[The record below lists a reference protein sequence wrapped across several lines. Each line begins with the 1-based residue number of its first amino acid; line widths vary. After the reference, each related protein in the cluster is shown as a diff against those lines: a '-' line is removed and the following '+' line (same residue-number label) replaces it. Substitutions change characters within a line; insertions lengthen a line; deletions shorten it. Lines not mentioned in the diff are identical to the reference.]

1 MKIVINTCYGGFGLS
16 EKATML
22 YGKKAGLNIIAVPD
36 TKFKSIIN
44 YYLNEVHDDNYFVD
58 WDIKRDDPILV
69 EVVEELGAESNGEYA
84 KLKVVEIPDDV
95 VDWRIDEYNGAEYVC
110 EGRRWN

>member
-36 TKFKSIIN
+36 KKFKSIIN
-44 YYLNEVHDDNYFVD
+44 YYLNEVPDDNYFVD

-84 KLKVVEIPDDV
+84 KLKVVEIPDNV
-95 VDWRIDEYNGAEYVC
+95 VDWRLEEYNGRERIC
-110 EGRRWN
+110 EGREWQ

>member
-36 TKFKSIIN
+36 ESIKSITN
-44 YYLNEVHDDNYFVD
+44 YYLDEVKDDNYFVD
-58 WDIKRDDPILV
+58 WDLKRNDPILV

-95 VDWRIDEYNGAEYVC
+95 VDWRIEEYNGYEYIC
-110 EGRRWN
+110 EGRRWY

>member
-36 TKFKSIIN
+36 TKFTLI
-44 YYLNEVHDDNYFVD
+44 
-58 WDIKRDDPILV
+58 
-69 EVVEELGAESNGEYA
+69 
-84 KLKVVEIPDDV
+84 
-95 VDWRIDEYNGAEYVC
+95 
-110 EGRRWN
+110 